1 MCRQPRGFASASLS
15 ILDAWLKKSLPY
27 GMTSWIRLGPLA
39 AAVALAGCSV
49 GPDYQTPVASLPVR
63 YLPGAR
69 ESAAA
74 ARADLTQWWRIL
86 HDRELDS
93 LVERASE
100 SNLDL
105 AAALDRL
112 QEARTQIAVA
122 TSQALPV
129 AGVTGGGGGGTGTDE
144 TKGRVAQPLRAGE
157 NAQNL
162 TSINEAGGLEASW
175 ELDLIG
181 KFRRQIEAET
191 ADAEALADARNWVL
205 VTVAADVARCYLDM
219 RAQQRQL
226 VVLGQNIAAARGN
239 LDLAQGR
246 LNRGLTNAIDV
257 SLAQRQL
264 ATLQADLAPLSAQ
277 IDASRHAI
285 AVLLGRFPEGLAQ
298 ELAKPGAMPVLPAK
312 TPVGQPADLLRRRP
326 DIREAER
333 RLAAA
338 NARIGVATADLFPT
352 VALTGAVGAQGGPRS
367 SSAVPITW
375 IGSIGPSLYMPVLD
389 FGALDAQI
397 EIADLRTHE
406 ALVAYKQAILQAVRQ
421 VDDAGT
427 SYRAQ
432 LERLKNLDRA
442 LVAAREATE
451 IATQRYD
458 RGLTDFLNVLD
469 AERQQFD
476 LEASHVATRQRAA
489 DDLVA
494 LYKALGG
501 GWSLDQPIP
510 PIRAPLPAGIAA
522 MRVLTTPGQIH

>member
-1 MCRQPRGFASASLS
+1 M
-15 ILDAWLKKSLPY
+15 KN
-27 GMTSWIRLGPLA
+27 WIRLGPLA

-49 GPDYQTPVASLPVR
+49 GPDYQVPDTLLPVA
-63 YLPGAR
+63 YLPQ
-69 ESAAA
+69 
-74 ARADLTQWWRIL
+74 ARANAAQLATAVIPDLTQWWRTL

-93 LVERASE
+93 LVDRARE

-105 AAALDRL
+105 AVALDRL
-112 QEARTQIAVA
+112 QEARAAVAIAV
-122 TSQALPV
+122 SDALPV
-129 AGVTGGGGGGTGTDE
+129 AGATAGGGGGTGSDE
-144 TKGRVAQPLRAGE
+144 TKGRVSQALRAGE

-162 TSINEAGGLEASW
+162 ASINAGGFDAAW
-175 ELDLIG
+175 ELDLAG
-181 KFRRQIEAET
+181 KFRREIEAET
-191 ADAEALADARNWVL
+191 ADAEALKDARNWAQ
-205 VTVAADVARCYLDM
+205 VTVAADVAQFYLDM

-226 VVLGQNIAAARGN
+226 VVLGQNIDAARGN

-257 SLAQRQL
+257 SLARRQL
-264 ATLQADLAPLSAQ
+264 ASLQADVAPLSAQ

-285 AVLLGRFPEGLAQ
+285 AVLLGRFPEDLAG
-298 ELAKPGAMPVLPAK
+298 EPAKSGTFPTLPARM
-312 TPVGQPADLLRRRP
+312 PVGQPGDLLRRRP

-338 NARIGVATADLFPT
+338 NARIGVATADLFPA
-352 VALTGAVGAQGGPRS
+352 VALTGAVSAQGGPRAPA
-367 SSAVPITW
+367 AVPITW

-397 EIADLRTHE
+397 EIADLQTHE
-406 ALVAYKQAILQAVRQ
+406 ALVAYKQAILVGVRQ

-432 LERLKNLDRA
+432 LVRLKSLDSA
-442 LVAAREATE
+442 LVAAREATQ

-476 LEASHVATRQRAA
+476 LEARYVATRQ
-489 DDLVA
+489 
-494 LYKALGG
+494 
-501 GWSLDQPIP
+501 
-510 PIRAPLPAGIAA
+510 
-522 MRVLTTPGQIH
+522 

>member
-1 MCRQPRGFASASLS
+1 MCFQPRHFWSSSFAWAFA
-15 ILDAWLKKSLPY
+15 IKN
-27 GMTSWIRLGPLA
+27 WIRVTPLA

-49 GPDYQTPVASLPVR
+49 GPDYLTPDTLLPFA
-63 YLPGAR
+63 YLPQ
-69 ESAAA
+69 
-74 ARADLTQWWRIL
+74 ARANAAQLAIDVIPDLTQWWRTL

-93 LVERASE
+93 LVARARE

-105 AAALDRL
+105 AIALDRL
-112 QEARTQIAVA
+112 QEARTAVAIAV
-122 TSQALPV
+122 SDALPV
-129 AGVTGGGGGGTGTDE
+129 AGATAGGGAGTGSDE
-144 TKGRVAQPLRAGE
+144 TKGRVSQALRAGE

-162 TSINEAGGLEASW
+162 ASINAAGGFDAAW
-175 ELDLIG
+175 ELDLVG
-181 KFRRQIEAET
+181 KFRREIEAET
-191 ADAEALADARNWVL
+191 ADAEALKDARNWAQ
-205 VTVAADVARCYLDM
+205 VTVAADVAQFYLDM

-226 VVLGQNIAAARGN
+226 VVLGQNIDAARGN
-239 LDLAQGR
+239 LGLAQGR
-246 LNRGLTNAIDV
+246 LDRGLTNAIDV
-257 SLAQRQL
+257 SLARRQL
-264 ATLQADLAPLSAQ
+264 ASLQADVAPLSAQ

-285 AVLLGRFPEGLAQ
+285 AVLLGRFPEDLAA
-298 ELAKPGAMPVLPAK
+298 ELAKPGALPVLPAK
-312 TPVGQPADLLRRRP
+312 MPVGQPADLLRRRP

-352 VALTGAVGAQGGPRS
+352 VALTGAVGAQGGPR
-367 SSAVPITW
+367 APAAIPITW
-375 IGSIGPSLYMPVLD
+375 IGSIGPSLYMPLLD

-397 EIADLRTHE
+397 EIADLQTHE
-406 ALVAYKQAILQAVRQ
+406 ALVAYKQAILVAVRQ

-432 LERLKNLDRA
+432 LERLKSLDSA
-442 LVAAREATE
+442 LVAAREATQ

-476 LEASHVATRQRAA
+476 LEARQVATRQKAA

-501 GWSLDQPIP
+501 GWSLHEPVP
-510 PIRAPLPAGIAA
+510 PIRPPQPAGIAA
-522 MRVLTTPGQIH
+522 ARVLMTPGEVH

>member
-1 MCRQPRGFASASLS
+1 MRLLLRHFASASPGLA
-15 ILDAWLKKSLPY
+15 DGTKK
-27 GMTSWIRLGPLA
+27 WIRQGPLA
-39 AAVALAGCSV
+39 FAVALVGCSV
-49 GPDYQTPVASLPVR
+49 GPDYQMPDTL
-63 YLPGAR
+63 LPGQYVQQAR
-69 ESAAA
+69 ENAAA
-74 ARADLTQWWRIL
+74 TNSDLTQWWRAL

-93 LVERASE
+93 LVERARE

-105 AAALDRL
+105 AVALDRL
-112 QEARTQIAVA
+112 QEARTQIAIA

-144 TKGRVAQPLRAGE
+144 TKGRVSQALRAGE

-162 TSINEAGGLEASW
+162 TSINEAGGLAAAW

-181 KFRRQIEAET
+181 KFRREIEAET
-191 ADAEALADARNWVL
+191 ADAEALADARNWAL
-205 VTVAADVARCYLDM
+205 VTVTADVAQRYLDM

-239 LDLAQGR
+239 VDLAQGR
-246 LNRGLTNAIDV
+246 LDRGLTNAVDV

-285 AVLLGRFPEGLAQ
+285 AVLLGRFPEDLAR
-298 ELAKPGAMPVLPAK
+298 ELAKPGAMPVLPVNM
-312 TPVGQPADLLRRRP
+312 PIGQPADLLRRRP

-338 NARIGVATADLFPT
+338 NARIGVATADLFPS
-352 VALTGAVGAQGGPRS
+352 VALSGAVGAQGGPRS

-375 IGSIGPSLYMPVLD
+375 IGSLGPSFYMPVLD

-397 EIADLRTHE
+397 EIADLKTHE
-406 ALVAYKQAILQAVRQ
+406 ALVAYKQAILVAVQQ

-432 LERLKNLDRA
+432 LERLKSLDRA
-442 LVAAREATE
+442 LVAAREATG

-476 LEASHVATRQRAA
+476 LEARHVATRQRAA

-494 LYKALGG
+494 VYKALGG
-501 GWSLDQPIP
+501 GWSLHEPVP
-510 PIRAPLPAGIAA
+510 PIRPPLPAGLAA
-522 MRVLTTPGQIH
+522 ARVLSTPGEIH

>member
-1 MCRQPRGFASASLS
+1 MCLQPRRFTSVGSALT
-15 ILDAWLKKSLPY
+15 Y
-27 GMTSWIRLGPLA
+27 GMNNWIRLGPLA
-39 AAVALAGCSV
+39 IAVALAGCSV
-49 GPDYQTPVASLPVR
+49 GPDYQTPFTLLPSQ
-63 YLPGAR
+63 YLPPAR
-69 ESAAA
+69 ENAAQLTMA
-74 ARADLTQWWRIL
+74 ASTDLTQWWRTL

-93 LVERASE
+93 LVARARE

-105 AAALDRL
+105 AIALDRL
-112 QEARTQIAVA
+112 QEARTQVTIAA
-122 TSQALPV
+122 NQGLPV
-129 AGVTGGGGGGTGTDE
+129 VEATGGGGVGTGSDE
-144 TKGRVAQPLRAGE
+144 TKGRVSQALRSAE

-162 TSINEAGGLEASW
+162 NSINEAGGLDANW

-181 KFRRQIEAET
+181 KFRREIEAQT
-191 ADAEALADARNWVL
+191 ADAEALKDAHNWAL

-239 LDLAQGR
+239 VDLAQGR

-264 ATLQADLAPLSAQ
+264 ATLQADLAPLAAQ

-285 AVLLGRFPEGLAQ
+285 SVLLGRFPEDLAE
-298 ELAKPGAMPVLPAK
+298 ELAKPGAIPALPTK
-312 TPVGQPADLLRRRP
+312 MPVGQPIDLLRRRP

-352 VALTGAVGAQGGPRS
+352 VVLSGAVGAQGGISS

-375 IGSIGPSLYMPVLD
+375 IGSLGPSLYVPLLD
-389 FGALDAQI
+389 FGTLDAQI
-397 EIADLRTHE
+397 EIADLQTHE
-406 ALVAYKQAILQAVRQ
+406 TLVAYKQAILVAVRQ

-432 LERLKNLDRA
+432 LERLKILDRA
-442 LVAAREATE
+442 LVAAREATQ

-469 AERQQFD
+469 AEREQFD
-476 LEASHVATRQRAA
+476 LEARHVATRQKAA

-501 GWSLDQPIP
+501 GWSLNEPIP
-510 PIRAPLPAGIAA
+510 PIRAPLPAAIAA
-522 MRVLTTPGQIH
+522 AKHLLAPAEIY

>member
-1 MCRQPRGFASASLS
+1 MCRQPRRFASVRFA
-15 ILDAWLKKSLPY
+15 LPCA
-27 GMTSWIRLGPLA
+27 MKNWVRLGPLA
-39 AAVALAGCSV
+39 AAVALVGCSV
-49 GPDYQTPVASLPVR
+49 GPDYQTPATLLPIEYLPQARENAAQLAMAASL
-63 YLPGAR
+63 
-69 ESAAA
+69 
-74 ARADLTQWWRIL
+74 DLTRWWRTL

-93 LVERASE
+93 LVERARD

-105 AAALDRL
+105 AIALDRL
-112 QEARTQIAVA
+112 QEARTQIAIA
-122 TSQALPV
+122 TSAALPV
-129 AGVTGGGGGGTGTDE
+129 VGATAGGGGGTGSDE
-144 TKGRVAQPLRAGE
+144 TKGRVSQALRAGE

-162 TSINEAGGLEASW
+162 ASINEAGGLDAAW
-175 ELDLIG
+175 ELDLMG
-181 KFRRQIEAET
+181 KFRREIEAET
-191 ADAEALADARNWVL
+191 ADAEALDDARNWAL

-219 RAQQRQL
+219 RAEQRQL
-226 VVLGQNIAAARGN
+226 VVLGQNIDAARGN
-239 LDLAQGR
+239 VDLAQGR
-246 LNRGLTNAIDV
+246 LNRGLTNAVDV

-285 AVLLGRFPEGLAQ
+285 AVLLGRFPEDLAQ
-298 ELAKPGAMPVLPAK
+298 ELTKPGAIPALPAK
-312 TPVGQPADLLRRRP
+312 MPVGQPADLLRRRP

-352 VALTGAVGAQGGPRS
+352 VALSGAIGAQGGPRS

-375 IGSIGPSLYMPVLD
+375 IGSLGPSFYMPVLD

-397 EIADLRTHE
+397 EIADLQTHE
-406 ALVAYKQAILQAVRQ
+406 ALVAYKQAILVAVRQ

-432 LERLKNLDRA
+432 LERLKSLDRA
-442 LVAAREATE
+442 LVAARDATE
-451 IATQRYD
+451 LATQRYD

-469 AERQQFD
+469 AERQQYD
-476 LEASHVATRQRAA
+476 LEARHVTTRQKAA

-501 GWSLDQPIP
+501 GWSLHEPIP

-522 MRVLTTPGQIH
+522 AKVLMTPGEIH